1 MTSING
7 IELKLATRPEIT
19 TEHTQNMTP
28 LPGNNGVHIDDMGY
42 GGLQIRIKGYDTAL
56 DRYDAIIAAFMAS
69 GEQTLILRDDWKYK
83 VYSNRYNMTQN
94 NDSEEYFPYEFLLYT
109 REPYQYSEDEKTL
122 SKSITSN
129 NQEWSASDGGVSILT
144 TGTVAAKPD
153 IQITAAS
160 TSSLSLSQTSRCDS

>member
-7 IELKLATRPEIT
+7 IELHLLTRPEIT
-19 TEHTQNMTP
+19 TEHTQNMTL
-28 LPGNNGVHIDDMGY
+28 LPGNDGVHIDDMGY

-69 GEQTLILRDDWKYK
+69 GEQELILRDGWKYK
-83 VYSNRYNMTQN
+83 VYSNRYNMAQN
-94 NDSEEYFPYEFLLYT
+94 NDSEDYHRYEFLLST
-109 REPYQYSEDEKTL
+109 REPYQYSEDEITL

-144 TGTVAAKPD
+144 AGTVAAKPD

-160 TSSLSLSQTSRCDS
+160 TAYTVESQTSKF